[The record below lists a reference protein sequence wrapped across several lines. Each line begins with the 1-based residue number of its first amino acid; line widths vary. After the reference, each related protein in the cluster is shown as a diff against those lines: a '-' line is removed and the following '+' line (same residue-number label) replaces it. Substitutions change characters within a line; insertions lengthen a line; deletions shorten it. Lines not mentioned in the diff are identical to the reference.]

1 MDRDK
6 RQSIAIFRYGIIAR
20 VLHAPT
26 GQSAYFRQLAREEL
40 PVPFR
45 GPRRYSEATFKAWLR
60 AYRRHGL
67 EGLMPT
73 SRSDRGQS
81 RVIGSKLSQIIRTLL
96 AQHPTL
102 SVPQLRELL
111 IAAGHITSRRI
122 SEATLRRHINQA
134 RLRPPQPSPRPRKK
148 FEKPQAND
156 LWILDFMHG
165 PRVPLLGRRRPR
177 PTYLLAAIDDHSRFL
192 PLAAFFLKEDASSVL
207 AALKEAFAR
216 HGLPKIL
223 YCDNG
228 PSFSSRLLTLACARL
243 GIALVHS
250 RPYDSPSRG
259 KIERLFKTV
268 RGSFLT
274 LLPLETLTGLD
285 DLNARFQ
292 HWLQQHYHRRLHRG
306 TGESPLDRYLR
317 SLSRIRHR
325 RLAPQELD
333 LVFYRTLTRKVRKD
347 STISIGGS
355 FWEVPAPYI
364 GQRIQIR
371 HPEGKPQ
378 QLYLFED
385 NQPVARLR
393 PVPLADNAALEPPLR
408 FALQDREEDDS

>member
-20 VLHAPT
+20 VLHAPA
-26 GQSAYFRQLAREEL
+26 GQGAYFRQLAREEL
-40 PVPFR
+40 PVPFL

-60 AYRRHGL
+60 AYRRQGL

-73 SRSDRGQS
+73 SRSDRGHS
-81 RVIGSKLSQIIRTLL
+81 RVIGSELSRLIQTLL
-96 AQHPTL
+96 AQHPSL

-122 SEATLRRHINQA
+122 SEATLRRHIKQA
-134 RLRPPQPSPRPRKK
+134 RLRPPQPPPRPRKK

-165 PRVPLLGRRRPR
+165 SRVPLLGRRRPR

-192 PLAAFFLKEDASSVL
+192 PVAAFVLKEDALSVR
-207 AALKEAFAR
+207 APLKEAFAR

-228 PSFSSRLLTLACARL
+228 PSFSCRLLTLAWARL
-243 GIALVHS
+243 GVALVHS

-268 RGSFLT
+268 RGSFLS
-274 LLPLETLTGLD
+274 LLPLSTL
-285 DLNARFQ
+285 
-292 HWLQQHYHRRLHRG
+292 
-306 TGESPLDRYLR
+306 S
-317 SLSRIRHR
+317 
-325 RLAPQELD
+325 
-333 LVFYRTLTRKVRKD
+333 RKVRKD

-378 QLYLFED
+378 QLYLFEE

-393 PVPLADNAALEPPLR
+393 PVPLADNAALEPPLPS
-408 FALQDREEDDS
+408 ALPCKIARRTTHDHHLLPFF